1 MRALVMTGPS
11 QGPDRT
17 EIREIAEPTPG
28 PGEVTVDVAHAGI
41 NFLDVMARRGDPG
54 YVAAWPYVPGK
65 EIAGTVREVGPGV
78 TDLFPGQRV
87 AAFTSGGGLAEVALA
102 RAALTVPVP
111 AGVPSEVAASAPL
124 MLASALLLLTDA
136 GRFRAGETVLVHSA
150 SGGVGSA
157 VARLVP
163 ALGGGRLIGTVG
175 RPGKV
180 AAALSAGYDAAVAR
194 HDAGVRPETRGVA
207 APGARIV
214 PSGDVGGGASS
225 VDAAHGIDRDVT
237 RAGGDLAG
245 AIRAAAGGGVDLA
258 GAIRA
263 AAGGGVDLAGAIQ
276 AAAGGGVDLVLDPLG
291 TATLDLDLDVAAP
304 GARIVLFGNAGGG
317 AMAPLPSQARLR
329 SGNIGVVGF
338 SISSLSATAPHRVAA
353 ALRRVL
359 DLIAEGRLD
368 VPVTEVGSLDEVPAV
383 HQLLAEGR
391 GEGKY
396 AARVGRPF
404 S

>member
-11 QGPDRT
+11 QGSHRT

-87 AAFTSGGGLAEVALA
+87 AAFIPGGGLAEVALA
-102 RAALTVPVP
+102 RAALTVSVP
-111 AGVPSEVAASAPL
+111 DGVPSEVAASAPL

-180 AAALSAGYDAAVAR
+180 SAALSSGYDAAIAR
-194 HDAGVRPETRGVA
+194 QEAGVRPETRGAA

-214 PSGDVGGGASS
+214 PFGDAGGGASS
-225 VDAAHGIDRDVT
+225 VDPAHRVDGDVT
-237 RAGGDLAG
+237 CADGDLAG
-245 AIRAAAGGGVDLA
+245 AIR
-258 GAIRA
+258 
-263 AAGGGVDLAGAIQ
+263 

-368 VPVTEVGSLDEVPAV
+368 VPVTEVGSLAEVPAV